1 MEEITLIREAQQGS
15 VESFNALVLYYQTS
29 VYNVAYRL
37 IGESDVAAD
46 ATQEAFIS
54 AYNHLPQFRGGSFKS
69 WLMRIV
75 TNACYDEMRRRKR
88 RPAVSL
94 EDLSD
99 NPGAQLISPT
109 ETPESAAQRAAL
121 NRVIQ
126 DCLGGLSE
134 DHRLVAILSDV
145 QNYDYQE
152 IADITRVSI
161 GTVKS
166 RLSRARQRLRDCLQ
180 GAGELLPETYRLN
193 IVKD

>member
-109 ETPESAAQRAAL
+109 ET
-121 NRVIQ
+121 
-126 DCLGGLSE
+126 
-134 DHRLVAILSDV
+134 
-145 QNYDYQE
+145 
-152 IADITRVSI
+152 
-161 GTVKS
+161 
-166 RLSRARQRLRDCLQ
+166 
-180 GAGELLPETYRLN
+180 
-193 IVKD
+193 

>member
-1 MEEITLIREAQQGS
+1 MDDSTLIHEAQQGS
-15 VESFNALVLYYQTS
+15 VESFNALVLQYQTS

-37 IGESDVAAD
+37 IGDSEVAAD

-99 NPGAQLISPT
+99 DPETQLVSPT
-109 ETPESAAQRAAL
+109 ETPESAAQRSAL
-121 NRVIQ
+121 NSVIQ

-145 QNYDYQE
+145 QHYDYQE
-152 IADITRVSI
+152 IANITRVSV

-180 GAGELLPETYRLN
+180 SAGELLPESYRLN
-193 IVKD
+193 NMKD